1 MKANKISLDPFT
13 LYEIQRGIWR
23 IDPFGKMRVGVNVV
37 ASKELISHIKND
49 KSLEQ
54 ACNVATLPGVLY
66 PVLTMPDIHQGYGFP
81 IGGVAAFHEKTGV
94 VSPGGVGYDIN
105 CGVRLLK
112 TNLNKYQLEQNKL
125 AKSLVSELFEV
136 IPSGVGSRRKDLSLT
151 LEELNEL
158 LFEGARWAI
167 KKGYGHLD
175 ELEFIE
181 EKGQLAF
188 SNPSQVSERAKE
200 RGHNQLG
207 TLGSGNHFLEIQYV
221 DEIFDKACADILG
234 LEQNQILLM
243 IHTGSRGLGYQ
254 VCSEYIDLA
263 LNCSKKYQIDLID
276 KELAA
281 LPLTSPEGQSYLGA
295 MAAAANFAFANRQ
308 IISFWV
314 QNIFKNHFAEFKSEV
329 VYDLCHNI
337 AKWEEFH
344 LPGQRNSQRVCIH
357 RKGATRAY
365 PPHHPSLPAKY
376 QSTGQPVIVPGDMG
390 RCSFLLAGNPESMGI
405 SFGSACHGAGR
416 ELSRTQ
422 AKKRAKGRAIHR
434 ELEDQGIYLKA
445 SGRDTVVE
453 EMPEAYKDVTEVV
466 QSIKEA
472 GIARYVAKLKPLGVI
487 KG

>member
-1 MKANKISLDPFT
+1 MKANRIELEKLTLVEISP
-13 LYEIQRGIWR
+13 GIWR
-23 IDPFGKMRVGVNVV
+23 IEPFGKMHVGVHVV
-37 ASKELISHIKND
+37 ASKELILQIKD
-49 KSLEQ
+49 DRSLEQ
-54 ACNVATLPGVLY
+54 ATNVATLPGVID

-81 IGGVAAFHEKTGV
+81 IGGVAAFHEKSGV

-105 CGVRLLK
+105 CGVRLLR
-112 TNLNKYQLEQNKL
+112 TNLHKAQLQMDKIT
-125 AKSLVSELFEV
+125 KSLISELFDV
-136 IPSGVGSRRKDLSLT
+136 VPCGVGSRRKDLDLSLQE
-151 LEELNEL
+151 LEQL
-158 LFEGARWAI
+158 LAEGASWAI
-167 KKGYGHLD
+167 RRGFGEAE

-181 EKGQLAF
+181 ERGRLNFAD
-188 SNPSQVSERAKE
+188 PAQVSDRAKE

-221 DEIFDKACADILG
+221 DEIYDQARAKIFGIEKDQVLI
-234 LEQNQILLM
+234 M

-254 VCSEYIDLA
+254 ICSEYIDLG
-263 LNCSKKYQIDLID
+263 LNCAEKYQIELVD

-281 LPLTSPEGQSYLGA
+281 LPLSSDEGKSYLGA

-314 QNIFKNHFAEFKSEV
+314 KNIFRDHFPDLKTSV
-329 VYDLCHNI
+329 LYDLCHNI

-344 LPGQRNSQRVCIH
+344 LKGQRNSQRVCVH

-365 PPHHPSLPAKY
+365 PPGHPSLPSTY
-376 QSTGQPVIVPGDMG
+376 QKTGQPVIVPGDMG
-390 RCSFLLAGNPESMGI
+390 RYSYLLAGNSGSLEL

-434 ELEDQGIYLKA
+434 ELEDLGIYLKA

-466 QSIKEA
+466 KSIEYA
-472 GIARYVAKLKPLGVI
+472 GIAGFVAKLKPMGVI

>member
-1 MKANKISLDPFT
+1 MKLEKLELEKFT
-13 LYEIQRGIWR
+13 LNEILPGIWR
-23 IDPFGKMRVGVNVV
+23 IDPQGKMRVGVHVV
-37 ASKELISHIKND
+37 ASKELILRIKDD

-54 ACNVATLPGVLY
+54 ATHVTTLPGVID

-112 TNLNKYQLEQNKL
+112 TNLTEEQLVKYKL
-125 AKSLVSELFEV
+125 TKTLVGELFDI
-136 IPSGVGSRRKDLSLT
+136 IPCGVGSRRKDLQLSLEQLNT
-151 LEELNEL
+151 LLV
-158 LFEGARWAI
+158 EGASWAI
-167 KKGYGHLD
+167 NNGFGERS

-181 EKGQLAF
+181 EKGCLSYADP
-188 SNPSQVSERAKE
+188 NQVSERAKE
-200 RGHNQLG
+200 RGHNQIG
-207 TLGSGNHFLEIQYV
+207 TLGSGNHFLEIQSV
-221 DEIFDKACADILG
+221 DTIFDPTVAQAFG
-234 LEQNQILLM
+234 LEKGQVLIM

-254 VCSEYIDLA
+254 ICSEYIDLG
-263 LNCSKKYQIDLID
+263 LNCADKFGIDLVD

-281 LPLTSPEGQSYLGA
+281 LPLQSQEGKNYLGA
-295 MAAAANFAFANRQ
+295 MAAAANFAFTNRQ

-314 QNIFKNHFAEFKSEV
+314 KSIFKNHFPELKTEV
-329 VYDLCHNI
+329 LYDICHNI

-344 LPGQRNSQRVCIH
+344 FKNNRNSQRVCVH

-365 PPHHPSLPAKY
+365 PPGHPSLPAKY
-376 QSTGQPVIVPGDMG
+376 QTTGQPVIVPGDMG
-390 RCSFLLAGNPESMGI
+390 RFSYLLAGSPHSMEL

-422 AKKRAKGRAIHR
+422 AKKRAKGRAIQR
-434 ELEDQGIYLKA
+434 ELEDRGIFLKA

-453 EMPEAYKDVTEVV
+453 EMPEAYKDITEVV
-466 QSIKEA
+466 ESIRHA
-472 GIARYVAKLKPLGVI
+472 HIASFVAKLKPLGVI